1 MPSQC
6 SHSQGDLNSC
16 FFLST
21 SEVTHI
27 LATFAPVLSS
37 SPPGEGTYTSLFL
50 ISSSRTQQSPAFIWI
65 VVGHAGRRWGSCSG
79 TRCRCG
85 RIRCS

>member
-6 SHSQGDLNSC
+6 SHSQDDLNSC

-21 SEVTHI
+21 SEATHI

-50 ISSSRTQQSPAFIWI
+50 ISSQRTQQSPAFIWI
-65 VVGHAGRRWGSCSG
+65 VIGHAGRRWGSCSG